1 MRAPLLY
8 SLLQLPG
15 IMFLGVILVVALE
28 KGWVTGFTALVIFL
42 AWIVKD
48 VLLYPLYRNA
58 LSPGSQ
64 NVIARLYGSTALV
77 IKPLNPEGQV
87 ALRGEIWRAVS
98 LDGRHVESGARVV
111 VEGNKGLTLEVSRK

>member
-28 KGWVTGFTALVIFL
+28 KGWVTGFTALIIFL

-111 VEGNKGLTLEVSRK
+111 VEGNKGLTLEVSSK

>member
-1 MRAPLLY
+1 MKAPLLY

-28 KGWVTGFTALVIFL
+28 KGWVTGFTALIIFL

-98 LDGRHVESGARVV
+98 LDGRYVESGARVV
-111 VEGNKGLTLEVSRK
+111 VEGNKGLTLEVR

>member
-28 KGWVTGFTALVIFL
+28 KGWVTGFTALIIFL

-98 LDGRHVESGARVV
+98 LDGRHVESGASVV